1 MTAPRL
7 FDPKAL
13 ALHRARAARLAGD
26 RFLAREAEESIGLR
40 RAAINREFQN
50 VLAVDALDADEI
62 VPGEDGAYDLVAS
75 VLALHAVNDLPGV
88 LLQIRRK
95 LKPDGLFLGALFGGE
110 TLRELREAFTAAE
123 IETLDGVSPRVAP
136 FADVR
141 DLGGLLQR
149 AGFALPVADVERTT
163 VNYRSFGKLVEDLR
177 AQGETNA
184 MTSRSLKP
192 LRRAT
197 LAALLREYDPVVA
210 TFDIVYLTGWAPH
223 ASQQQPLKPGSAKA
237 RLAEALGTKE
247 GSFKGTGRSSIRRT
261 PLPGCRSWSHRRRS

>member
-1 MTAPRL
+1 MNPPRL

-13 ALHRARAARLAGD
+13 ALHRARAARIAGD
-26 RFLAREAEESIGLR
+26 RFLAREARESLDLR
-40 RAAINREFQN
+40 LAATNRSFERA
-50 VLAVDALDADEI
+50 LAVDALGEDEV
-62 VPGEDGAYDLVAS
+62 VPGEDGAFDLVTS
-75 VLALHAVNDLPGV
+75 VLALHTVNDLPGV
-88 LLQIRRK
+88 LVQIRRK

-123 IETLDGVSPRVAP
+123 IETMGGVSPRVAP

-163 VNYRSFGKLVEDLR
+163 VNYRGFARLVADLR
-177 AQGETNA
+177 AEGETNA

-197 LAALLREYDPVVA
+197 LAALVAAYDPVVA

-223 ASQQQPLKPGSAKA
+223 ESQQQPLKPGSAKA
-237 RLAEALGTKE
+237 RLAEALGTTERKA
-247 GSFKGTGRSSIRRT
+247 
-261 PLPGCRSWSHRRRS
+261 